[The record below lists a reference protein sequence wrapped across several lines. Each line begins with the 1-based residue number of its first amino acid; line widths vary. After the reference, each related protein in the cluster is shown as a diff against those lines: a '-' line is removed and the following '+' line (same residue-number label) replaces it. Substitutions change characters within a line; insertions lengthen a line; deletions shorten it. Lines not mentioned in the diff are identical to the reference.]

1 MKSTR
6 EILSEMMQREAH
18 FFRKMFIEDPLFL
31 ELEDVFNTFNERPI
45 GTIVLGIHE
54 KEVNNFLH
62 KLQMAMNHLWIVQQR
77 MEDEGFELNEINE
90 LYTRSSNIIT
100 SFAKYRD
107 KIIYPF
113 RFRDNGIGGNG

>member
-6 EILSEMMQREAH
+6 EILSESFQREVH

-45 GTIVLGIHE
+45 GIIVLGIHG

-62 KLQMAMNHLWIVQQR
+62 KLQMAMNHL
-77 MEDEGFELNEINE
+77 
-90 LYTRSSNIIT
+90 
-100 SFAKYRD
+100 
-107 KIIYPF
+107 
-113 RFRDNGIGGNG
+113 